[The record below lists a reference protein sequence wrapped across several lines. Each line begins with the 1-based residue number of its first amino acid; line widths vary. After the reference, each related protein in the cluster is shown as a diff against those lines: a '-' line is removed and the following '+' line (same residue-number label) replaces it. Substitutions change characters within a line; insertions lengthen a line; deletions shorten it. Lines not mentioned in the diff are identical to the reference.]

1 MSLPPKAR
9 MQDVARLAGVGVMTV
24 SRALNKSGPVSAEVR
39 RKVLQAVT
47 QLNYR
52 PNEAARSLRE
62 GRSRSIG
69 LIVPNFFDSFFA
81 VCAHAVTVVANE
93 HAYSVIV
100 TTSNEDP
107 EVEYREAG
115 SMLRRHVEGML
126 VIPAAGGKTK
136 LSREEFRSTPIV
148 TLDRPIRGD
157 HFSSVLVDN
166 RGGARRGTQHLIEHK
181 HKRICYLSLSRTA
194 FTHRVRYEGYR
205 QAMLK
210 AGLVP
215 EGYFGCA
222 SREATRAVVRSL
234 MDGRRAPT
242 AFFAGNNLVM
252 RHLLHTLS
260 EMEVEIPERVAV
272 AGFDD
277 FDMADI
283 FHPSLTVVRQPANEL
298 GRVAADLLFARLGK
312 EQRTAAGSRVVLPVE
327 LIVRRSCGCN
337 PRKKAGGHGEG
348 GSPLDPQRNEEL
360 LPQ

>member
-1 MSLPPKAR
+1 
-9 MQDVARLAGVGVMTV
+9 MQDVARLAGVGLMTV
-24 SRALNKSGPVSAEVR
+24 SRALNKSGPVSEEVR

-52 PNEAARSLRE
+52 PNEAARSLRA

-69 LIVPNFFDSFFA
+69 LIVPNFYDSFFA
-81 VCAHAVTVVANE
+81 VCAHAITSVANE

-100 TTSNEDP
+100 TTSNEDS

-148 TLDRPIRGD
+148 TLDQPIRGD
-157 HFSSVLVDN
+157 HFTSVLVDN
-166 RGGARRGTQHLIEHK
+166 RGGVRRVVSHLIEHK
-181 HKRICYLSLSRTA
+181 HKRICYLGLSRTA
-194 FTHRVRYEGYR
+194 FTHKARYEGYR
-205 QAMLK
+205 QEMLK

-215 EGYFGCA
+215 EAYFDCS
-222 SREATRAVVRSL
+222 SREATRVVVRSL
-234 MDGRRAPT
+234 MDGPRAPT

-252 RHLLHTLS
+252 RHLLYGLS
-260 EMEVEIPERVAV
+260 EMGVEIPDRVAV

-283 FHPSLTVVRQPANEL
+283 FHPALTVVRQPVNEL

-312 EQRTAAGSRVVLPVE
+312 GQRTAAGNQVVLPVE

-337 PRKKAGGHGEG
+337 SRKRAPSHAKDSWPIDLTRKG
-348 GSPLDPQRNEEL
+348 DL

>member
-1 MSLPPKAR
+1 VNVPPKAR
-9 MQDVARLAGVGVMTV
+9 MQDVARLAGVGLMTV
-24 SRALNKSGPVSAEVR
+24 SRALNKSGPVSEEMR
-39 RKVLQAVT
+39 RKVHQAVV

-69 LIVPNFFDSFFA
+69 LIVPNFYDPFFA
-81 VCAHAVTVVANE
+81 VCAHAITVFANE

-100 TTSNEDP
+100 TTSAEDP
-107 EVEYREAG
+107 EVEYRVAG
-115 SMLRRHVEGML
+115 AMLRRHVEGML
-126 VIPAAGGKTK
+126 VIPAAGGETK

-166 RGGARRGTQHLIEHK
+166 RGGARMATLHLIEHG
-181 HKRICYLSLSRTA
+181 HKRICYLGASRKG
-194 FTHRVRYEGYR
+194 FTQRARYAGYR

-215 EGYFGCA
+215 EGNFDCG
-222 SREATRAVVRSL
+222 SREATVAVLRSL
-234 MDGRRAPT
+234 MDGPRAPT

-252 RHLLHTLS
+252 RHLLHALS
-260 EMEVEIPERVAV
+260 EMGVEIPSQVAV

-283 FHPSLTVVRQPANEL
+283 FHPALTVVRQPADEL
-298 GRVAADLLFARLGK
+298 GRVAADLLFAKFGEKQRPALGK
-312 EQRTAAGSRVVLPVE
+312 QIVLPVE

-337 PRKKAGGHGEG
+337 A
-348 GSPLDPQRNEEL
+348 RN
-360 LPQ
+360 